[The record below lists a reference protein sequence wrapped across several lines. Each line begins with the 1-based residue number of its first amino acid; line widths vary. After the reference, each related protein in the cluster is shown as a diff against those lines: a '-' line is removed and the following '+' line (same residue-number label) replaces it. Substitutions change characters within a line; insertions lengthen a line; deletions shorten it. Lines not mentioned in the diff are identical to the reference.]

1 MAFKSNASFIPFM
14 TKINNKL
21 VDNAEDLDIVT
32 PMYNLIEY
40 SRNYSK
46 TTRSLWNYY
55 RDEPNSD
62 AVGDLN

>member
-14 TKINNKL
+14 TKTNNKL

>member
-1 MAFKSNASFIPFM
+1 M
-14 TKINNKL
+14 TKINNTL